1 MDAAVTEAAQAT
13 ATKAGHMAPK
23 ATASKVAAHMPPTAI
38 ASKGKSQAAST
49 DIAAINAAISN
60 TASKG
65 KSQDLH
71 GDNQPT
77 VVTVDITASNYA
89 AYHAATHTTKGKKGN
104 RDMCNQ
110 MHSTLM
116 QSDHNDRSQ
125 SHDIKGNSPWIHLI
139 YCLPCSSSIQK
150 YSRCTH
156 KERKL
161 EEIISL

>member
-1 MDAAVTEAAQAT
+1 MDAAVTETAQAI
-13 ATKAGHMAPK
+13 ATEAAHMAPK
-23 ATASKVAAHMPPTAI
+23 ATASKVAAHMAPTTT
-38 ASKGKSQAAST
+38 ASKEKSQATST

-77 VVTVDITASNYA
+77 VDTAYITAANAADITATNYA
-89 AYHAATHTTKGKKGN
+89 AYHAATHSTKGKKGS

-116 QSDHNDRSQ
+116 QSNHNDRSQ
-125 SHDIKGNSPWIHLI
+125 SHDIKGNSPWIHLTH
-139 YCLPCSSSIQK
+139 CLLCS
-150 YSRCTH
+150 
-156 KERKL
+156 
-161 EEIISL
+161 

>member
-1 MDAAVTEAAQAT
+1 MDAAVIETAQAT
-13 ATKAGHMAPK
+13 ATEVAHMAPK
-23 ATASKVAAHMPPTAI
+23 ATASKVATHMALTA
-38 ASKGKSQAAST
+38 
-49 DIAAINAAISN
+49 

-71 GDNQPT
+71 GDNQPNVDT
-77 VVTVDITASNYA
+77 ANTAANAADITSTNYA

-110 MHSTLM
+110 MHLTLM

-125 SHDIKGNSPWIHLI
+125 SHDIKGNSPWIHLTH
-139 YCLPCSSSIQK
+139 CLPCSSSIQK

>member
-1 MDAAVTEAAQAT
+1 VFSVKPIDAAVIETAQAT
-13 ATKAGHMAPK
+13 ATEVAHMAPK
-23 ATASKVAAHMPPTAI
+23 ATASKVTTHMAPTA
-38 ASKGKSQAAST
+38 
-49 DIAAINAAISN
+49 

-77 VVTVDITASNYA
+77 VDTADITAANAADITATNYA

-125 SHDIKGNSPWIHLI
+125 SHDIKGNSPLIHLTH
-139 YCLPCSSSIQK
+139 CLPCSSSIQK